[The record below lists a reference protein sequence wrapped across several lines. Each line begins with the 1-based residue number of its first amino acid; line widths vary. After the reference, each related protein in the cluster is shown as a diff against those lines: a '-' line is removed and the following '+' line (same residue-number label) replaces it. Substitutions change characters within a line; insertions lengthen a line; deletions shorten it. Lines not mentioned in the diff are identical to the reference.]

1 MIKVLLTGGGSGGH
15 VYPLLAI
22 IDEFV
27 EMRDQEFRVFYM
39 GPKSSYDNEF
49 LERDVTLIP
58 ILSSKI
64 RRYFSLLNFLDIP
77 IFFISILQALIK
89 MFHIMPDVVFS
100 KGGPGALP
108 VILAA
113 KFYFIPVM
121 VHESDAV
128 PGLTNRISARLAK
141 RIAVS
146 FESTC
151 ALFPG
156 KKTAFVGNPVRRSLF
171 GVDFAREYAKQHFGF
186 DTNIPM
192 LFFFG
197 GSQGA
202 EQINNFVLGSLDE
215 FLKDYQVVHV
225 SGEANFLETE
235 KIAHVALEDIA
246 EPLRHRYKLFAYFE
260 ISDLRFA
267 YAGADLIISR
277 AGSGSIFEIAAFG
290 RASIVVPL
298 KGAANDHQRRN
309 AWEYAKTGAAIV
321 IEPENFT
328 LHVTLLKIDEV
339 IKNPSRQA
347 QMEIAAK
354 TFMKPDA
361 AVVLAEEIVRV
372 GGGIVTPLS

>member
-15 VYPLLAI
+15 VYPLLAV
-22 IDEFV
+22 IDEFA

-39 GPKSSYDNEF
+39 GPKSPYDSEF
-49 LERDVTLIP
+49 LDRDVTLIP

-64 RRYFSLLNFLDIP
+64 RRYFSPLNLLDIP
-77 IFFISILQALIK
+77 KFFVSIFQALIK
-89 MFHIMPDVVFS
+89 MFRIMPDIVFS

-113 KFYFIPVM
+113 KFFFIPVM
-121 VHESDAV
+121 IHESDAV
-128 PGLTNRISARLAK
+128 PGLTNRISGKFAK

-146 FESTC
+146 FESTQK
-151 ALFPG
+151 LFPE
-156 KKTAFVGNPVRRSLF
+156 KKTALVGNPVRRSLF
-171 GVDFAREYAKQHFGF
+171 GGGFTREHSKQHFGF
-186 DTNIPM
+186 DTNVPM

-202 EQINNFVLGSLDE
+202 EQINNFVLGALDE
-215 FLKDYQVVHV
+215 FVKDYQVVHV
-225 SGEANFLETE
+225 SGEKNFSESE
-235 KIAHVALEDIA
+235 KISHVALEDIP
-246 EPLRHRYKLFAYFE
+246 EPLRRRYKLFAYME
-260 ISDLRFA
+260 LADLRFA
-267 YAGADLIISR
+267 YAGADCVISR

-309 AWEYAKTGAAIV
+309 AWEYAKNGAAIV

-328 LHVTLLKIDEV
+328 PHVTLLKIGEV
-339 IKNPSRQA
+339 VKSSVRQA
-347 QMEIAAK
+347 QMEAAAK

-361 AVVLAEEIVRV
+361 ARILAEEIVRV
-372 GGGIVTPLS
+372 GGGTIQSV